1 MGLYKQGAPCFLSIV
16 CCTYPG
22 KLTIL
27 VIKSDASSPLQ
38 IQARASSTH
47 TFSITTLHFPYR
59 VHNSFEDFSLVYN
72 MPAITSGTSTAAPI
86 PGTRN
91 ILITSALPYV
101 NDKPHLGNIIGSV
114 LSADVFARYCRAR
127 GVNTLYIGGTDEY
140 GTATEI
146 RASQERCTP
155 KELCDRFHA
164 FHADSYRW
172 FNISFDK
179 FGRTTTQNQ
188 TQIAQ
193 HIFSRVNENGH
204 LDERVTSRLYCEAHK
219 QFLADRYVV
228 GKCPHCGKDARG
240 DECDACGSFDD
251 AIQLK
256 NPRCNLKVFHQKGDI
271 RACGATPVTRDT
283 THLFFRLDKLQPQVK
298 DFFYDS
304 AAKGKWSNNGRGQTV
319 GWFEK
324 GLKERSITRDIKF
337 GTPVPPKIQGFED
350 KVIYNWFDAPIG
362 YVSITAEHTDEWRKW
377 WQPER
382 PEDVELYQ
390 FIGKDNVFFHSI
402 FFPATQI
409 ATGDNWTKVH
419 HLSTTEYLQYEGTK
433 FSKSRGVGVF
443 GDQAKDS
450 GIKSDVWRFY
460 LLHNR
465 PEASDTE
472 FKWDTFIEAN
482 NSLLVNNLGNFVYR
496 VIKFVKKPQ
505 PGGFGGIVPDGSR
518 LRDSDG
524 SVGRWK
530 EHVSSLLDSYLR
542 HLDAVEL
549 KAALITTLEIS
560 AAGNELAQKGN
571 RLFKSDKEES
581 GAYLQICL
589 NLIHLLAALLQPF
602 LPDTAES
609 IARQLGVKPV
619 LSIPDAFD
627 CDFIRPGHL
636 LGEAQCLFSKID
648 PKQAE
653 DWKAQCGGSRSETGS
668 NCNGKKN
675 KEGSAA
681 IGALKRNKSDDA
693 KKLQEGQEGKED
705 QTNFSDAVLDRSV
718 AVEDRLAKALRPLSF
733 K

>member
-1 MGLYKQGAPCFLSIV
+1 
-16 CCTYPG
+16 
-22 KLTIL
+22 
-27 VIKSDASSPLQ
+27 
-38 IQARASSTH
+38 
-47 TFSITTLHFPYR
+47 
-59 VHNSFEDFSLVYN
+59 
-72 MPAITSGTSTAAPI
+72 MPAITSGTSTAAPV
-86 PGTRN
+86 PGARN

-127 GVNTLYIGGTDEY
+127 GRNTLYIGGTDEY

-146 RASQERCTP
+146 RASQEGCTP
-155 KELCDRFHA
+155 KELCDRFHGI
-164 FHADSYRW
+164 HADNYRW

-193 HIFSRVNENGH
+193 HMFSRVNENGH
-204 LDERVTSRLYCEAHK
+204 LDERVTSRLYCKSHER
-219 QFLADRYVV
+219 FLADRHVV
-228 GKCPHCGKDARG
+228 GNCPHCGEDARG

-256 NPRCNLKVFHQKGDI
+256 NPRCNLKD
-271 RACGATPVTRDT
+271 CGTTPVMRDT
-283 THLFFRLDKLQPQVK
+283 KHLFFRLDKLQEQVK
-298 DFFYDS
+298 DFFDDS
-304 AAKGKWSNNGRGQTV
+304 VAKGKWSSNGKGQTV
-319 GWFEK
+319 GWFDK

-337 GTPVPPKIQGFED
+337 GTPVPPKIQGYED

-377 WQPER
+377 WQPQR

-409 ATGDNWTKVH
+409 ATGENWTKVH
-419 HLSTTEYLQYEGTK
+419 HLSTTDYLQYEGTK

-450 GIKSDVWRFY
+450 GIPADVWRFY

-465 PEASDTE
+465 PENSDTE

-482 NSLLVNNLGNFVYR
+482 NSHLIKNLGNFVNR

-505 PGGFGGIVPDGSR
+505 PGGYDGIVPDGSR

-524 SVGRWK
+524 SVGKWK
-530 EHVSSLLDSYLR
+530 EHVSSLLGSYIR

-549 KAALITTLEIS
+549 RAALIKTLEIS
-560 AAGNELAQKGN
+560 AAGNELAQKAN
-571 RLFKSDKEES
+571 RLFKGDKEES
-581 GAYLQICL
+581 GAYLHICL
-589 NLIHLLAALLQPF
+589 NLIHLLAAVLQPF

-609 IARQLGVKPV
+609 IARQLGVEPV
-619 LSIPDAFD
+619 LSIPDTFD
-627 CDFIRPGHL
+627 RDFIRPGHR
-636 LGEAQCLFSKID
+636 LGEAKCLFQRID
-648 PKQAE
+648 PKWAE
-653 DWKAQCGGSRSETGS
+653 DWKAQCGGIRPEGVTSGETAS
-668 NCNGKKN
+668 NKK
-675 KEGSAA
+675 
-681 IGALKRNKSDDA
+681 R
-693 KKLQEGQEGKED
+693 QE
-705 QTNFSDAVLDRSV
+705 VI
-718 AVEDRLAKALRPLSF
+718 P
-733 K
+733 

>member
-1 MGLYKQGAPCFLSIV
+1 
-16 CCTYPG
+16 
-22 KLTIL
+22 
-27 VIKSDASSPLQ
+27 
-38 IQARASSTH
+38 
-47 TFSITTLHFPYR
+47 
-59 VHNSFEDFSLVYN
+59 

-86 PGTRN
+86 PGERN

-127 GVNTLYIGGTDEY
+127 GINTLYIGGTDEY

-146 RASQERCTP
+146 RASQEGCTP
-155 KELCDRFHA
+155 KELCDRFHGI
-164 FHADSYRW
+164 HADIYRW

-188 TQIAQ
+188 TEIAQ
-193 HIFSRVNENGH
+193 HIFSRVKENGH
-204 LDERVTSRLYCEAHK
+204 LDERVTIRLYCESHG

-228 GKCPHCGKDARG
+228 GNCPHCGKDARG

-256 NPRCNLKVFHQKGDI
+256 NPRCNLGT
-271 RACGATPVTRDT
+271 CGATPITRDT
-283 THLFFRLDKLQPQVK
+283 RHLFFRLDGLQPQVEH
-298 DFFYDS
+298 FFHDS
-304 AAKGKWSNNGRGQTV
+304 AAKGKWSSNGKGQTV
-319 GWFEK
+319 GWFKK

-337 GTPVPPKIQGFED
+337 GTPVPPQIQGYED
-350 KVIYNWFDAPIG
+350 KVIYTWFDAPIG

-377 WQPER
+377 WQPQH

-402 FFPATQI
+402 FFPATQL

-450 GIKSDVWRFY
+450 GIKADVWRFY

-465 PEASDTE
+465 PEDSDTE
-472 FKWDTFIEAN
+472 FKWDAFITAN
-482 NSLLVNNLGNFVYR
+482 NSHLGNNLGNYVNR
-496 VIKFVKKPQ
+496 VIKFVNKPQ
-505 PGGFGGIVPDGSR
+505 PRGYGGIVPDSSR
-518 LRDSDG
+518 LHDSDG

-530 EHVSSLLDSYLR
+530 ETVSALLDSYIR

-549 KAALITTLEIS
+549 RAALVVALEIS
-560 AAGNELAQKGN
+560 SAGNELAQKANG
-571 RLFKSDKEES
+571 LSKIDKEEC
-581 GAYLQICL
+581 GAYLHLCL

-609 IARQLGVKPV
+609 IAKQLGAEPII
-619 LSIPDAFD
+619 SIPDTFD
-627 CDFIRPGHL
+627 CDYIRPGHR
-636 LGEAQCLFSKID
+636 LGEAECLFARID
-648 PKQAE
+648 PKLAE
-653 DWKAQCGGSRSETGS
+653 DWKAQCGGTRSDGAKSGEAG
-668 NCNGKKN
+668 NDKDGKKN
-675 KEGSAA
+675 KKG
-681 IGALKRNKSDDA
+681 LKSKDS
-693 KKLQEGQEGKED
+693 
-705 QTNFSDAVLDRSV
+705 VLDRSA
-718 AVEDRLAKALRPLSF
+718 AVEDGLAEALRPLSF